1 MPHALEHRLCW
12 LIQQEGEEDEEVE
25 FFTTIAQDIVE
36 TLSWFAWYDWRIM
49 LVGVHKAG
57 CGMWLSFVDLPTL
70 QQLPD
75 VTDAMM
81 ISGPWHRVK
90 TGPNQFVV
98 SGGQAIMN
106 LAAQGWRKALR
117 NEAGTCVEIN
127 QCAGC
132 TRQFFPKS
140 FLGDDAAVL
149 APSSGEEPAS
159 PRYRAGVASMAWRT
173 TRRCTN
179 AP

>member
-1 MPHALEHRLCW
+1 MPHANEHRACW

-25 FFTTIAQDIVE
+25 FFTTIVQDIVE
-36 TLSWFAWYDWRIM
+36 TLRWFAWYDWRIM

-117 NEAGTCVEIN
+117 NEARTCVEIN
-127 QCAGC
+127 QCVGC
-132 TRQFFPKS
+132 TDNSSLSHFSAMARPS
-140 FLGDDAAVL
+140 WLGRAARNWHRR
-149 APSSGEEPAS
+149 AIEQAS
-159 PRYRAGVASMAWRT
+159 RRWRGGHD
-173 TRRCTN
+173 
-179 AP
+179 